1 MFASFR
7 RYRLR
12 SGAIDVLARR
22 VDDGFAEELSAQA
35 GFVSYEFMDAGDGD
49 VITLS
54 VFHDA
59 DGARRSA
66 ELAQRWTEAHLE
78 DFTFTRRDALLGEI
92 HVSRAAEELLEPA
105 HAGAPGKFA
114 SIRRYSMDSGSVAE
128 LMFSV
133 DEIFAD
139 EMAALDG
146 FVAYHV
152 LDCGDGEILSVSL
165 LRDQATA
172 RETDEMAL
180 RFVTERLGRFRLQR
194 TEVVSAEVMVS
205 RAKDEVLQPT
215 HA

>member
-1 MFASFR
+1 MFASVR

-12 SGAIDVLARR
+12 SGAMDELARR
-22 VDDGFAEELSAQA
+22 VDEGFADELSAQP

-54 VFHDA
+54 VFRDA
-59 DGARRSA
+59 DGARASTD
-66 ELAQRWTEAHLE
+66 LAQRWTETHLQ
-78 DFTFTRRDALLGEI
+78 DFVFTRRVALLGEI
-92 HVSRAAEELLEPA
+92 HVGRAAQEVLEPA

-114 SIRRYSMDSGSVAE
+114 SIRRYHMDSGSVHE

-152 LDCGDGEILSVSL
+152 LDCGDGNIVSVSL

-180 RFVTERLGRFRLQR
+180 RFVTERLGRFHLHR
-194 TEVVSAEVMVS
+194 TEVMSGEVVVS
-205 RAKDEVLQPT
+205 RAKAEMLEPT